1 MKYKR
6 LLMTNLLWRVIHPAH
21 ISLISRLAAAVKI
34 RLYNPDGKADQ
45 TTAVTQVGEESPGST
60 EQDAG

>member
-1 MKYKR
+1 MGGGRPAR
-6 LLMTNLLWRVIHPAH
+6 LRV
-21 ISLISRLAAAVKI
+21 SKSAASVQL

-45 TTAVTQVGEESPGST
+45 TTAAMQVGEESPGST